1 MIKYNQQNWHNLS
14 KLNPYSYICG
24 ICGDRVASDQ
34 GYYNDTYGRTAY
46 TYICPACG
54 WPTFF
59 DSEKNQYPGPI
70 LGRSVKHLPDNV
82 EVIYKEMR
90 EDVKNSAYTS
100 AILLGRKLIMHLAV
114 DVASAEEGNTFVNHV
129 EHLKQSGFIPPNGDK
144 ALEYMRKLGNEKN
157 HEIKIGGKEEAE
169 KIIKF
174 VEMLL
179 IFMYEVPNEFPQEA
193 S

>member
-1 MIKYNQQNWHNLS
+1 MKITWNRWNALADIAPKE
-14 KLNPYSYICG
+14 YICG
-24 ICGDRVASDQ
+24 YCGNQV
-34 GYYNDTYGRTAY
+34 GTNKGYYYNDEDANI
-46 TYICPACG
+46 YICSTCG
-54 WPTFF
+54 MPTFF
-59 DSEKNQYPGPI
+59 SSIGQIPGPI
-70 LGRSVKHLPDNV
+70 LGRNINHLPDNV

-90 EDVKNSAYTS
+90 EDIKNSSYTS

-114 DVASAEEGNTFVNHV
+114 DVAGAEEGKTFVNYV
-129 EHLKQSGFIPPNGDK
+129 EHLKQSNYIPPNGDK
-144 ALEYMRKLGNEKN
+144 ALDYMRKLGNEKN
-157 HEIKIGGKEEAE
+157 HEIKVGNKEEAE